1 MTTEPKSFRETN
13 LVLGGIEARVDLVQ
27 KMVWAVIGLL
37 GALVTGAFALYSQ
50 IGDLKTDVAVVKT
63 TAATINERVTR
74 IDKSVESVLASGIT
88 ASSALSRIEAR
99 LSAMSL
105 QQQPNPLVVP
115 VPPRGPTP
123 LYEITFTDGE
133 KQLIR
138 EFIKPI
144 RLAESPAYQ
153 IGEIAPVTSLSM
165 LPEPIVAKIPRL
177 TGLRYAVDR
186 GGTILIVDGATYRIA
201 AIIPPI

>member
-1 MTTEPKSFRETN
+1 
-13 LVLGGIEARVDLVQ
+13 
-27 KMVWAVIGLL
+27 MVWAVIGLL

-74 IDKSVESVLASGIT
+74 IDKSVESVLASGVT

-105 QQQPNPLVVP
+105 QQQPNLACLNLYPLEALRLCMRSRSLMVKSN
-115 VPPRGPTP
+115 
-123 LYEITFTDGE
+123 LYENLSNRFAWRSYQCIKSAKLLQDIFVHAAGAYCRKNSKTD
-133 KQLIR
+133 R
-138 EFIKPI
+138 
-144 RLAESPAYQ
+144 
-153 IGEIAPVTSLSM
+153 TSN
-165 LPEPIVAKIPRL
+165 
-177 TGLRYAVDR
+177 TVDR

>member
-50 IGDLKTDVAVVKT
+50 IGDLKTNVAVVKT

-74 IDKSVESVLASGIT
+74 IDKSVESVLASGVT

-105 QQQPNPLVVP
+105 QQ
-115 VPPRGPTP
+115 PPKSARRTC
-123 LYEITFTDGE
+123 
-133 KQLIR
+133 
-138 EFIKPI
+138 
-144 RLAESPAYQ
+144 
-153 IGEIAPVTSLSM
+153 TS
-165 LPEPIVAKIPRL
+165 
-177 TGLRYAVDR
+177 
-186 GGTILIVDGATYRIA
+186 
-201 AIIPPI
+201 

>member
-50 IGDLKTDVAVVKT
+50 IGDLKTDIAVVKT
-63 TAATINERVTR
+63 TVATINERLTR
-74 IDKSVESVLASGIT
+74 IDKSVESVLASGVT

-105 QQQPNPLVVP
+105 QQPNPLVVS

-138 EFIKPI
+138 EFINPI
-144 RLAESPAYQ
+144 RVAESPAYQ